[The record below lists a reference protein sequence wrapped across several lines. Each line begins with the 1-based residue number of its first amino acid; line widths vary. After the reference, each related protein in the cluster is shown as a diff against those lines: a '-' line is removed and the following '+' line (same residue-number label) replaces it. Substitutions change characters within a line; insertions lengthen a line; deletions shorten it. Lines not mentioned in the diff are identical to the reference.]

1 MTLACKYNF
10 FMYSIYNIARLCILI
25 RFIIRGVRRA
35 VLLNIEINEKTIPHI
50 FKRARDVD
58 PSIRR
63 SVYTKLAEEIA
74 DFRVLSIEARE
85 KLLKWGFTDR

>member
-50 FKRARDVD
+50 LREMLMQVFVVMSLQEQQKRQPIFVFY
-58 PSIRR
+58 PL
-63 SVYTKLAEEIA
+63 KL
-74 DFRVLSIEARE
+74 E
-85 KLLKWGFTDR
+85 KNC